1 MQVLSCLRLLMDLE
15 SGMDAVLGV
24 TKGSSG
30 GRRQLEPAI
39 LRDQAAARRDQP
51 ATLYVFSGGLRQ
63 LVRCIDTKHESVY
76 AKAVQAQALTMIS
89 AAALYS
95 EEGHNQVLGLT
106 DS

>member
-1 MQVLSCLRLLMDLE
+1 MDLE

-30 GRRQLEPAI
+30 GLRQLEPAI
-39 LRDQAAARRDQP
+39 LGDQAAARRDHCRPQP
-51 ATLYVFSGGLRQ
+51 CVFSGGLRQ

-76 AKAVQAQALTMIS
+76 AKAVQVQALTMIS

-106 DS
+106 DR